1 MIADGANLET
11 NVANAN
17 GEDRPRGRNRR
28 GRSRGQRERGD
39 NQAETASHEPGVNE
53 VIASADNSD
62 QIASSTTV
70 TWPPLEVAQIAGNSA
85 TAPLH
90 ELQSNLSDITQIPSE
105 TPLAAVIASISIP
118 ATELPPSP
126 APQLPKV
133 AFSRLEEAPLVQVV
147 ESAGM
152 VWVGT
157 DATKLA
163 EAQTQMNAEPI
174 KTPTK
179 RTPKPA
185 LDLPSGPMV
194 LVETGGQEKM
204 IDKN

>member
-1 MIADGANLET
+1 M
-11 NVANAN
+11 
-17 GEDRPRGRNRR
+17 
-28 GRSRGQRERGD
+28 
-39 NQAETASHEPGVNE
+39 
-53 VIASADNSD
+53 
-62 QIASSTTV
+62 
-70 TWPPLEVAQIAGNSA
+70 AGNSA
-85 TAPLH
+85 TAPLQD
-90 ELQSNLSDITQIPSE
+90 LQSNLSGVPPIPTE
-105 TPLAAVIASISIP
+105 TTLAAVTASIAIP
-118 ATELPPSP
+118 TAALPPAV
-126 APQLPKV
+126 APQLPRV

-174 KTPTK
+174 KAPAK

-185 LDLPSGPMV
+185 PDLPSGPMV